1 MLPVAVVIM
10 RRTRL
15 IAWVRGRGRATW
27 LRELEARHG
36 PVEEWWDDRSAL
48 LSESGL
54 PRRLWAQLVE
64 PDLETHAARD
74 TERLEILGW
83 TTLDPADIP
92 GLASLPE
99 PPVLLFASRK
109 LELGVGAVAVVG
121 ARRASG
127 YGLRTSARMSR
138 ELASA
143 GVLVVSGLARGIDA
157 AAHEGALSAGGR
169 TLAVLGCGPDVAY
182 PPENADLQRRI
193 GDRGMLLTEHP
204 PGVPPRPWHFPRRNR
219 ILVALSQAL
228 LVIESRLKSGTLTS
242 VRWAADLGR
251 EVLVVPGAVDAR
263 LSEGPLQ
270 LLREGA
276 TPVGTAGH
284 VLEALGL
291 DVDIASRSFAAA
303 PAPVL
308 TPAEHR
314 LLALLDGDG
323 MRLDDLVR
331 MSGEAPGRLL
341 TLLLALEVNG
351 RVVRGDGLRYRAVS
365 GQG

>member
-1 MLPVAVVIM
+1 
-10 RRTRL
+10 
-15 IAWVRGRGRATW
+15 
-27 LRELEARHG
+27 
-36 PVEEWWDDRSAL
+36 
-48 LSESGL
+48 
-54 PRRLWAQLVE
+54 
-64 PDLETHAARD
+64 
-74 TERLEILGW
+74 
-83 TTLDPADIP
+83 
-92 GLASLPE
+92 
-99 PPVLLFASRK
+99 
-109 LELGVGAVAVVG
+109 
-121 ARRASG
+121 
-127 YGLRTSARMSR
+127 
-138 ELASA
+138 
-143 GVLVVSGLARGIDA
+143 
-157 AAHEGALSAGGR
+157 
-169 TLAVLGCGPDVAY
+169 
-182 PPENADLQRRI
+182 
-193 GDRGMLLTEHP
+193 MLLTEHP